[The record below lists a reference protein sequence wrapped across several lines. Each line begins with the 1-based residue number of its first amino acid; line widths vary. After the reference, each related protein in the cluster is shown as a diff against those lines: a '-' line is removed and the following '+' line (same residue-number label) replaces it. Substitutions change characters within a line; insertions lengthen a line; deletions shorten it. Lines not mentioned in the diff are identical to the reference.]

1 MNPEPQSETTCCN
14 LCRSDN
20 AETVFTGHDLL
31 HDLPGEF
38 SWKRCRRC
46 GLLYLSPRPGP
57 ENMARYYP
65 ADYMPFVSAIE
76 EEAHIWRRW
85 DRRYGMAKRCK
96 IVTRHA
102 GHPGRLLDVGCAT
115 GVFLDAMRRYGWDVQ
130 GVEPNEAAA
139 TYAREKLD
147 LNVFA
152 GDLCQAEFPAHAFDA
167 VTLWDVLEH
176 VYDPRATLAELARIL
191 RPGGLLVLSLPNPE
205 SWEVPLLGRYWAGW
219 DVPRHLHLFTRPVLN
234 RYLNESGF
242 RMENMVSFSG
252 RYHVLL
258 LGLEMWAGERVSS
271 AAVRRAMMATLRSWP
286 ARLAGLAFYTLAD
299 RVRLSSS
306 TTVFARRQETGVS

>member
-1 MNPEPQSETTCCN
+1 MTREPQTETICCT
-14 LCRSDN
+14 LCQSDD
-20 AETVFTGHDLL
+20 AETVMTGHDLL
-31 HDLPGEF
+31 HHRPGQF
-38 SWKRCRRC
+38 AWKRCRRC
-46 GLLYLSPRPGP
+46 GLLYLSPRPSP
-57 ENMARYYP
+57 ENMAQYYP
-65 ADYMPFVSAIE
+65 ADYMPFVPAIE
-76 EEAHIWRRW
+76 EEAHLWRRW

-102 GHPGRLLDVGCAT
+102 GRPGRLLDVGCAT

-130 GVEPNEAAA
+130 GVEPNETAA
-139 TYAREKLD
+139 TYAREKFGLD
-147 LNVFA
+147 IFIGELHQAQFA
-152 GDLCQAEFPAHAFDA
+152 GHAFDA

-191 RPGGLLVLSLPNPE
+191 RPGGLLVMSLPNPE

-219 DVPRHLHLFTRPVLN
+219 DVPRHLHLFTRPVLS

-242 RMENMVSFSG
+242 QMEGIVSFSG

-258 LGLEMWAGERVSS
+258 LGLEMWANEKVSKP
-271 AAVRRAMMATLRSWP
+271 AVRQALMAALRSWP

-306 TTVFARRQETGVS
+306 ITVFARRRETEVR